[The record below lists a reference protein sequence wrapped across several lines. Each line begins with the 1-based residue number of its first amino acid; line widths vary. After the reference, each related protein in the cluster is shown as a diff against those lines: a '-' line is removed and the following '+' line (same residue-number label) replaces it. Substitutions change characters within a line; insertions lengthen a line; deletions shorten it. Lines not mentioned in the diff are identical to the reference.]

1 MSLGSHSSQN
11 HQGEFLGLKAVWQGP
26 LVGLNTTAVPCKATT
41 ESPGVR
47 PPAPTRPGALMPPPQ
62 LGQYREGRVLV
73 SSPIPF
79 LGLLNSFAS

>member
-26 LVGLNTTAVPCKATT
+26 LVGLNTTAVQCKATT

-47 PPAPTRPGALMPPPQ
+47 PPRPNQTWCLDAPTPAGT
-62 LGQYREGRVLV
+62 V
-73 SSPIPF
+73 
-79 LGLLNSFAS
+79 